1 MVRQDHQRNGDR
13 MQPHRRQFIRGQWI
27 GDSDRKSVH
36 AGPEIASVLVQARP
50 EWLDIVAESIT
61 SIAGAE
67 VVQRD
72 SCGKLVVVLESA
84 DGPSIG
90 NSLTQITL
98 MPHVL
103 SAALVFH
110 AMDTN

>member
-1 MVRQDHQRNGDR
+1 M
-13 MQPHRRQFIRGQWI
+13 MQPHRRHFIRGQWI

-36 AGPEIASVLVQARP
+36 SGSEIASIIVQARP

-61 SIAGAE
+61 SITGAE

-84 DGPSIG
+84 DASIG